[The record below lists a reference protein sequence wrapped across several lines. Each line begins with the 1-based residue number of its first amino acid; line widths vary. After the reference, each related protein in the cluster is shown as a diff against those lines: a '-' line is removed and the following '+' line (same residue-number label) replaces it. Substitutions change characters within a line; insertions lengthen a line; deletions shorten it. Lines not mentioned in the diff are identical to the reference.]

1 MMPRLR
7 VWLEET
13 HGAGFELV
21 RHFLSRIFDSE
32 MFSVPGEWQKTAAGL
47 LAALLSFGI
56 LALPTYMKSFDLMR
70 EAGLSSAQIYR
81 EIRANELT
89 FIAVGMAITALL
101 TALVWQSL
109 FPSLRDC
116 LALAGLP
123 VSARQIF
130 VAKASAL
137 VLFIWPP
144 ESECC
149 YRACLASCT
158 DPRCGVPGDN
168 SVLGIEAAPPRF
180 QRGHAKLITQSALAG
195 SRYCPT

>member
-101 TALVWQSL
+101 TALQWQSL

-123 VSARQIF
+123 VSGRPVFLAKGGALLLAF
-130 VAKASAL
+130 AVFAVALNLPWAILFAAAASGHWQDNSPILSAL
-137 VLFIWPP
+137 VGNF
-144 ESECC
+144 
-149 YRACLASCT
+149 
-158 DPRCGVPGDN
+158 
-168 SVLGIEAAPPRF
+168 
-180 QRGHAKLITQSALAG
+180 AG
-195 SRYCPT
+195 M